1 MDSESYALTSL
12 ARDEERLK
20 HLTILPSVGVG
31 QSPSSVVVPLFAESN
46 GEHVVVLRIG
56 EEKIRTQLLL
66 DTGSSIIWW
75 QCYPCE
81 KCYNQKNIP
90 KYNRMRSRSFESIR
104 CSSNKCDQSHPD
116 ISCSPQG
123 RCFYRIKYLDNDTTS
138 GVLAIEELSSLDGRF
153 SYKVI
158 FGCGTHNPGKY
169 FLGVY
174 AGILGFQNLKYSFPT
189 QIRAAKFSFCL
200 ITQTEMST
208 ALYLYDFPTPHDK
221 SIVVSLQRHPFY
233 DFSFYYVEFKGI
245 SIHGEMLEVSP
256 DKWEINSDGSYGV
269 LLDTGTRITRFP
281 REIYTQFR
289 DKFVDETED
298 FVPLRVSYWGLDA
311 CYKTNIYYLNYFPEV
326 SLHFTDEKVLHLDP
340 RQVLYEVQTGV
351 YCLAFAPLD
360 RSLTMLGSYQLGR
373 TRLSFNLAEHTVT
386 FSSNDC

>member
-20 HLTILPSVGVG
+20 HLTILPSVGPG
-31 QSPSSVVVPLFAESN
+31 QSPSSVVVPLFAQSN

-81 KCYNQKNIP
+81 KCYNQRNIP

-104 CSSNKCDQSHPD
+104 CSSNKCDQSQPE

-123 RCFYRIKYLDNDTTS
+123 PCLYRINYLDNDTTS
-138 GVLAIEELSSLDGRF
+138 GILAIEELSSLDGRF
-153 SYKVI
+153 SCKVI
-158 FGCGTHNPGKY
+158 FGCGTQNPGKY

-174 AGILGFQNLKYSFPT
+174 AGILGFQNL
-189 QIRAAKFSFCL
+189 
-200 ITQTEMST
+200 
-208 ALYLYDFPTPHDK
+208 
-221 SIVVSLQRHPFY
+221 
-233 DFSFYYVEFKGI
+233 
-245 SIHGEMLEVSP
+245 
-256 DKWEINSDGSYGV
+256 
-269 LLDTGTRITRFP
+269 RITRFP

-289 DKFVDETED
+289 DKFVEETED
-298 FVPLRVSYWGLDA
+298 FVPFRVSYWGLDT
-311 CYKTNIYYLNYFPEV
+311 CYETHTDYLNYFPEV
-326 SLHFTDEKVLHLDP
+326 SLHFTDEKVLRLDP
-340 RQVLYEVQTGV
+340 QQVLYEAQTGV
-351 YCLAFAPLD
+351 YCLAFAPFD
-360 RSLTMLGSYQLGR
+360 QRLTILGSRQLET